1 MNRMNHPVVH
11 AAAALAVTT
20 ALASCASI
28 ERDEVAAPPDGGSVV
43 MRAGTPLV
51 VSLPP
56 DPSAGYGWVLQSA
69 SPNLALIGGPDYT
82 PSPKPPGLVGVAD
95 TTAYRFRA
103 LKPGAGT
110 LEFLWVAPPGQPAP
124 SPARTVRYDVD
135 VTPQLK
141 SSYRDFLGPDN
152 KDAQTTV
159 KYWVF

>member
-1 MNRMNHPVVH
+1 MNRKNHPVIRT
-11 AAAALAVTT
+11 AALLAGAAV
-20 ALASCASI
+20 LASCASI
-28 ERDEVAAPPDGGSVV
+28 ERDEVAAPPDGGSVE

-56 DPSAGYGWVLQSA
+56 DPSTGYGWVLQSA
-69 SPNLALIGGPDYT
+69 SANLALIGGPDYT

-110 LEFLWVAPPGQPAP
+110 LEFSWAAPPGQPAP
-124 SPARTVRYDVD
+124 SQARTVRYDVN
-135 VTPQLK
+135 VTPQLP
-141 SSYRDFLGPDN
+141 SSYRDILGPDN
-152 KDAQTTV
+152 REAQTTV

>member
-1 MNRMNHPVVH
+1 MNRKNHPVVH
-11 AAAALAVTT
+11 AAAALAVAA

-56 DPSAGYGWVLQSA
+56 DPSAGNGWVLQSA

-124 SPARTVRYDVD
+124 SPARTVRYDVE
-135 VTPQLK
+135 VTPQPP
-141 SSYRDFLGPDN
+141 SSYRDFLGSPG
-152 KDAQTTV
+152 KDGQSAV